1 MLDIVKKGYA
11 RGAEQLYLFCSG
23 RPQASCRE
31 GLAQAG
37 HEALVLFGSEC
48 AYRTLQI
55 GFISMQLV
63 FLGNGHRAEKEQEEA
78 CASKARELVRLS
90 QVGIANESDQV
101 S

>member
-1 MLDIVKKGYA
+1 VRERPKRKKETSSAAYRSGLLDIVKKGYA
-11 RGAEQLYLFCSG
+11 RDAEQLYLFCSG

-31 GLAQAG
+31 GLAQAR

-63 FLGNGHRAEKEQEEA
+63 FL
-78 CASKARELVRLS
+78 
-90 QVGIANESDQV
+90 
-101 S
+101 